1 MMEFK
6 ISRHRLKM
14 DNNEEHIITL
24 QAKVTENHKK
34 MISHQKKFKLI
45 LEGMELVI
53 GKKKRL
59 KSLDGLKYDVDQDAM
74 VTMDFTPSTVYRT
87 LQVTV
92 ISDYGWCWDL
102 AWRKS
107 GVLIVD
113 CLPLAYLSSV

>member
-6 ISRHRLKM
+6 ISRHRLKI

-92 ISDYGWCWDL
+92 ISDYGW
-102 AWRKS
+102 
-107 GVLIVD
+107 
-113 CLPLAYLSSV
+113 